1 MSDATIVN
9 LIQNALLVFLEIA
22 LPILASAVVVGV
34 LISILQAATSIQEQT
49 LTFVPKLVSMIAILF
64 FLGMWMLNNMSDYSI
79 RLFMSI
85 AALSR

>member
-1 MSDATIVN
+1 MSDTLIVK
-9 LIQNALLVFLEIA
+9 LIQDALLVFLEIA
-22 LPILASAVVVGV
+22 IPILASAVIVGV

-85 AALSR
+85 AALAR